1 MNRHQLMNIEE
12 FCNTFGYSQEDL
24 NYSYKLLANFSILA
38 NSYSHDTITCDVQ
51 DSIANCNI
59 NGASLMD
66 LPYCL
71 MGKSLIA

>member
-51 DSIANCNI
+51 DSIANC
-59 NGASLMD
+59 
-66 LPYCL
+66 
-71 MGKSLIA
+71 K